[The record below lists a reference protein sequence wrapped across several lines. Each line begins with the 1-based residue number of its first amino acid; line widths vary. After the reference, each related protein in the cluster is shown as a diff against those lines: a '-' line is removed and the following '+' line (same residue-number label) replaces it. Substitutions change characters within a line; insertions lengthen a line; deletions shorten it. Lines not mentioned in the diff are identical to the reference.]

1 MADPKAG
8 MNPGE
13 VTLGNVR
20 KPKPEWNPSS
30 VTLEDVQGMN
40 PREFRTWNFLELR
53 VIHKANVETKEAVK
67 GISDKVW
74 AALIG
79 IVFLLITVLG
89 EAIFK

>member
-13 VTLGNVR
+13 GTLENVR
-20 KPKPEWNPSS
+20 KPKPKLNPNS
-30 VTLEDVQGMN
+30 VTLEDVQGMG

-53 VIHKANVETKEAVK
+53 AIHKTNVETKKAVNK
-67 GISDKVW
+67 QDARMW

-79 IVFLLITVLG
+79 IVMTLLLVIGGAV
-89 EAIFK
+89 F

>member
-13 VTLGNVR
+13 GTPGNVQ
-20 KPKPEWNPSS
+20 KPKPEWNPNS
-30 VTLEDVQGMN
+30 VTLEDVQGMG

-53 VIHKANVETKEAVK
+53 AIHKANVETKKAVNK
-67 GISDKVW
+67 QDARMW

-79 IVFLLITVLG
+79 IVMTLLLVIGGAV
-89 EAIFK
+89 F